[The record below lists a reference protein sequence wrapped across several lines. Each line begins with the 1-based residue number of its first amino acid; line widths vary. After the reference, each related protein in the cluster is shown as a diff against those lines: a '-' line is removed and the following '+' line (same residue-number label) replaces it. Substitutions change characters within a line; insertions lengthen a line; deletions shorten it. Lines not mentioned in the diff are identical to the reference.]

1 MTGNFIVTEIP
12 DSGDKPFTCPV
23 CGRCFARQDVLN
35 RHARVHQGDF
45 YPEIGAG
52 NTLEDVATS
61 PLSLQQ
67 QPGEASYV
75 TQGHDTLALEDCS
88 SLLWPDS
95 EGLLQ
100 NILAIDPGMWSQ
112 PASLMPQTF
121 SIPPTPLQT
130 TSDGGSIAPTNRS
143 SIAEDG
149 ERAIQSLSGLIN
161 ETVSSNHLRVRQRN
175 GQLISD

>member
-1 MTGNFIVTEIP
+1 MENTTVTEIP

-35 RHARVHQGDF
+35 RHSRVHRDDFHPELGTGDI
-45 YPEIGAG
+45 PKDISI
-52 NTLEDVATS
+52 S
-61 PLSLQQ
+61 PLSLHQ
-67 QPGEASYV
+67 QPGDPSYMN
-75 TQGHDTLALEDCS
+75 QSHDTLSLEDCS

-100 NILAIDPGMWSQ
+100 NILAIDPGIWNQ
-112 PASLMPQTF
+112 PASLMPQTL

-130 TSDGGSIAPTNRS
+130 TSAGPCISPSNCS

-161 ETVSSNHLRVRQRN
+161 ETVFPHQYQVRQCN
-175 GQLISD
+175 GQLTLG